1 MLWVSERSRCELPL
15 NILDDNKSALVFVD
29 AVQQITFKKKK
40 KIIVQVRLQQLL
52 CHLPQ
57 RNTLN
62 MAWTSNSYK
71 YVQSL
76 MSGVDSS
83 VHSSVLPSVLWSVS
97 ITLKKQEWKSE
108 NAWRRVC
115 SCVFLSECVNMC
127 GTCLWVF
134 ACVLLPV
141 AMCVQYELHW
151 RWFGRRCSLMFLSY
165 RCSPWGQKEKKK
177 TLKWHFLFVGSISNF
192 HKKMS
197 NIRTHHYQ
205 NIHKPQ
211 TE

>member
-15 NILDDNKSALVFVD
+15 NILDDNESALVFVD
-29 AVQQITFKKKK
+29 AVQQITFLKKEK

-127 GTCLWVF
+127 STCLWVF

-165 RCSPWGQKEKKK
+165 RCSPWGQKEKRKNSQV
-177 TLKWHFLFVGSISNF
+177 TFSFCRV
-192 HKKMS
+192 
-197 NIRTHHYQ
+197 NIQ
-205 NIHKPQ
+205 LS
-211 TE
+211 